1 MTPPVGSI
9 SGAKRPDGD
18 DATQGASTVEAPA
31 DADDCMVI
39 CVSRA
44 VTPASSSI
52 SDPHGAMSDHRNPQ
66 PAYQCVVCPP
76 LTFNASPV
84 ISLASSDARKSTA
97 LAMSVVRCIRPMGIP
112 ELHSS
117 YASS

>member
-44 VTPASSSI
+44 V
-52 SDPHGAMSDHRNPQ
+52 
-66 PAYQCVVCPP
+66 
-76 LTFNASPV
+76 SPRLV
-84 ISLASSDARKSTA
+84 LD
-97 LAMSVVRCIRPMGIP
+97 L
-112 ELHSS
+112 
-117 YASS
+117 